1 MRWQE
6 LQEVKASIFKRLTGV
21 KRETFE
27 AMVSEVGKFYE
38 ASTHIKGGMKR
49 GRKPELV
56 IEDKILMML
65 MYYREYRPYLHI
77 SAQYGISESQCFKI
91 IQNIEKILIS
101 SSLFHLPG
109 KKVLRSTVSYQVVVV
124 DVAESPIERPK
135 KNSDVIIQGRKSGTR
150 LRVSLL

>member
-1 MRWQE
+1 MRWRE

-21 KRETFE
+21 KRETFS
-27 AMVSEVGKFYE
+27 AMVTEVSASNE
-38 ASTHIKGGMKR
+38 TSTHSKGGMKR
-49 GRKPELV
+49 GRKPKLV

-109 KKVLRSTVSYQVVVV
+109 KKVLRSTV
-124 DVAESPIERPK
+124 AIK
-135 KNSDVIIQGRKSGTR
+135 
-150 LRVSLL
+150 